1 MSVQERHGVK
11 TRNDSNVSIYE
22 QFDHIVLAAFERDTV
37 NKSAAV
43 RITAD
48 EASYLATKLHRL
60 ARRLREREMGVAIVK
75 NPSMASLPATVR
87 KEK

>member
-11 TRNDSNVSIYE
+11 TANASNVSIYE
-22 QFDHIVLAAFERDTV
+22 QPGHIVLATFEQATV
-37 NKSAAV
+37 SKSASV
-43 RITAD
+43 SLTAD

-60 ARRLREREMGVAIVK
+60 ARRLREKEASYRIRRDPAL
-75 NPSMASLPATVR
+75 ASLPATVR